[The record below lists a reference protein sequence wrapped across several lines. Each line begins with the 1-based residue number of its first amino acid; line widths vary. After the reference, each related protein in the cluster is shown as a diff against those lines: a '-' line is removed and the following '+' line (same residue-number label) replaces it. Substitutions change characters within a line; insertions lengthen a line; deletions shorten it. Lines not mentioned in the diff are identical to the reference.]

1 MFVFLFLFRLSPSR
15 WWQFWD
21 VFCYSL
27 SPPSLGWQF
36 CFMYIYDCLH
46 WLVWCDAK
54 LVDLVYSFFQ
64 NCKISLN
71 TFSCR
76 FQIAKPLNMIGDI
89 FSFSK
94 PWIVNFFFPKMDIL
108 SLVLKTLNFED
119 KISIRRGECN
129 SLIKTNLF
137 IKQNHFHK
145 ECLTKAFY
153 KAT

>member
-94 PWIVNFFFPKMDIL
+94 PWIVNFFSKNGCFIFG
-108 SLVLKTLNFED
+108 FENS
-119 KISIRRGECN
+119 KFRG
-129 SLIKTNLF
+129 
-137 IKQNHFHK
+137 QN
-145 ECLTKAFY
+145 FY
-153 KAT
+153 KKGRV